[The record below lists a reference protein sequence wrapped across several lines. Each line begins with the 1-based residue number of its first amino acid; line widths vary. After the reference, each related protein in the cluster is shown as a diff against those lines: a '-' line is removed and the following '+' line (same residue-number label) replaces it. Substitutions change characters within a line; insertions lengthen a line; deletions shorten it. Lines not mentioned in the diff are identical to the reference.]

1 MAIGTQAASG
11 GDNVLIGRNLS
22 KVFGGFA
29 AVKHV
34 NLEVKRGS
42 IHALI
47 GPNGAG
53 KTTCFNLLTKTLQP
67 TEGQI
72 IFDGEEDRG
81 FLTSNRPGGKGQD
94 DIWRFFMPNLEF
106 AYQGTVYDKVS
117 QQPIPGVNINVVGT
131 DGSNVNVLTDDNGG
145 FNLEENGNSR
155 YISENTTYSIL
166 VTKDGYLVAK
176 DQVTTVGL
184 DESTTFV
191 KEYFLQPASE
201 EVIIKLPEVQYEFDK
216 FALTQNGKD
225 SLETL
230 YQTMVDNPTI
240 IIELRAH
247 TDSRGSD
254 AYNLT
259 LSQNRAQSCVNYL
272 ATKGI
277 PLERMVP
284 KGLGE
289 SELRISDAEIAKM
302 ATEEEREA
310 AHQQNRRTEFRVLS
324 FDYVPQDQVQPEE
337 PEQN

>member
-1 MAIGTQAASG
+1 
-11 GDNVLIGRNLS
+11 
-22 KVFGGFA
+22 
-29 AVKHV
+29 
-34 NLEVKRGS
+34 
-42 IHALI
+42 
-47 GPNGAG
+47 
-53 KTTCFNLLTKTLQP
+53 
-67 TEGQI
+67 
-72 IFDGEEDRG
+72 
-81 FLTSNRPGGKGQD
+81 
-94 DIWRFFMPNLEF
+94 
-106 AYQGTVYDKVS
+106 
-117 QQPIPGVNINVVGT
+117 
-131 DGSNVNVLTDDNGG
+131 
-145 FNLEENGNSR
+145 
-155 YISENTTYSIL
+155 
-166 VTKDGYLVAK
+166 
-176 DQVTTVGL
+176 
-184 DESTTFV
+184 